1 MIVNKHGRTA
11 PVLTLTEG
19 DSYTH
24 ILKMQVARNDSG
36 YDLSPLSWTVNVKNA
51 EDETDIYPCTVTQIT
66 DDLITI
72 DWQIFGKA
80 TSEEGVTQFQLQG
93 FTDNET
99 GGDPMWTSGIYA
111 LQVKE
116 RLNVSASADEE
127 SELSA
132 VQQMIVYLNGELSTV
147 LSARDSANLSAENAD
162 RAAASA
168 IAAADSANQ
177 AAAGFRTAAKKMPSV
192 TQNGT
197 WAVWDDELSA
207 YQDTGVSATGP
218 KGDAGPEGPKGDTG
232 AGGFSPVASVS
243 QNAEGALITIT
254 DENGTTTAQINNGA
268 DSVLYT
274 AQSLTSAQKSQAR
287 DNIGAGSAEDV
298 ETLMEEVENLKNDK
312 LVEIPY
318 ELLLGKRCNL
328 NGIHTQNTQMLGLSE
343 HMQVIKGMKIIA
355 PDPSTYKYMCEIM
368 DENKTSIEYLNW
380 MTIDT
385 TITRG
390 SYFYINV
397 VRQDNANVTETDMQA
412 VYSSMKFV
420 AQSGIEIDR
429 LKADVEALKQTAL
442 KDLGGKIE
450 YVAVTGNVGG
460 LVSNCAES
468 LLLTA
473 HCGLHAAEVDIRLT
487 SDGIPVLAHS
497 EDLSTFTDAPTG
509 TLISSVTAVQI
520 KNYQYNMYEYMY
532 NFFTQPVRLT
542 TLAECI
548 DICKRYGMRL
558 YLDIKNDGYD
568 GTHQTELLDAV
579 INAATQAG
587 IDGSCCFISTNQD
600 SRLYIRE
607 KLPHAII
614 GYKTYVDSTTA
625 ESDIQGISEIGGNVM
640 LQAETLDGSTQS
652 VLAALTANRIAAYR
666 EYNLPIKDID
676 YCFTFTKPDECRSGI
691 RYTFYFTT
699 SDGGTTWTLL
709 PAQSSSIASTSGATL
724 TNEGAS
730 GYTSY
735 LFTCP
740 LLNGDLLRTARPTC
754 EFRSTGNNS
763 FGAWYTDTG
772 IRFVTNTTSTPTHE
786 NARIY
791 VNF

>member
-1 MIVNKHGRTA
+1 MANYQSRFTGTQIDTGIQNANDALPKSGGTMTGRLYLFSDPVDNTEAATKKYVDEHG
-11 PVLTLTEG
+11 G
-19 DSYTH
+19 GGS
-24 ILKMQVARNDSG
+24 SG
-36 YDLSPLSWTVNVKNA
+36 ADGFSPIA
-51 EDETDIYPCTVTQIT
+51 TVTQTENGATISIT
-66 DDLITI
+66 D
-72 DWQIFGKA
+72 K
-80 TSEEGVTQFQLQG
+80 
-93 FTDNET
+93 
-99 GGDPMWTSGIYA
+99 
-111 LQVKE
+111 
-116 RLNVSASADEE
+116 
-127 SELSA
+127 
-132 VQQMIVYLNGELSTV
+132 
-147 LSARDSANLSAENAD
+147 
-162 RAAASA
+162 
-168 IAAADSANQ
+168 
-177 AAAGFRTAAKKMPSV
+177 
-192 TQNGT
+192 
-197 WAVWDDELSA
+197 
-207 YQDTGVSATGP
+207 
-218 KGDAGPEGPKGDTG
+218 
-232 AGGFSPVASVS
+232 
-243 QNAEGALITIT
+243 
-254 DENGTTTAQINNGA
+254 NGTTTAQIANGSTGPTGA
-268 DSVLYT
+268 TGAPGKSAYAYAQDGGYT
-274 AQSLTSAQKSQAR
+274 GTENEFAQKLADQHVSVNAQTLTATQKAQVLE
-287 DNIGAGSAEDV
+287 NIGAGSSEDI

-328 NGIHTQNTQMLGLSE
+328 NGIHTQNGQMLGLSE

-390 SYFYINV
+390 SYFYVNV
-397 VRQDNANVTETDMQA
+397 VRQDNANVTETDRQA

-420 AQSGIEIDR
+420 AESGIETDR
-429 LKADVEALKQTAL
+429 LKADVEALKQTVL

-460 LVSNCAES
+460 LVDNCAES

-487 SDGIPVLAHS
+487 SDGVPVLAHS
-497 EDLSTFTDAPTG
+497 SDISTFTDAPTG
-509 TLISSVTAVQI
+509 TLISSVTAAQM
-520 KNYQYNMYEYMY
+520 KNYQYNKYEYMY
-532 NFFTQPVRLT
+532 DFFTQPVRLI

-587 IDGSCCFISTNQD
+587 IDGSCCFISTSQD

-709 PAQSSSIASTSGATL
+709 PAQSSNIASKSGATL
-724 TNEGAS
+724 TNEGTS

-763 FGAWYTDTG
+763 FNAWYTDTG

-791 VNF
+791 IDF